1 MGLYVAPSIQVISQT
16 YNEGLMQTWSTGI
29 GTGAGPGP
37 GAKPGGDWSGDW
49 GDVWSDPEATNGT
62 TATDDD
68 SWGISK

>member
-37 GAKPGGDWSGDW
+37 GAKPNDVW
-49 GDVWSDPEATNGT
+49 GDVWAEPTPPK
-62 TATDDD
+62 DDD
-68 SWGISK
+68 DWNTSYI